1 VKPETVRRAI
11 TKAEARTNL
20 FIKSSLFLKDVD
32 NTSIAVLYESRLASE
47 RSKKVATPIPIG
59 PTLSR
64 IGQIFV
70 NVKDLDRAIAFYR
83 DILGMA
89 FLFQAPP
96 GMAFFDCDGI
106 RLMLGVADRPDLDHP
121 ASIIYY
127 KVDDIERVYETFKA
141 RGVEFIVKPHLVA
154 PMPDYDLWL
163 ADFRDSEGNLLAL
176 MSEVPR
182 RVA

>member
-1 VKPETVRRAI
+1 MTV
-11 TKAEARTNL
+11 
-20 FIKSSLFLKDVD
+20 
-32 NTSIAVLYESRLASE
+32 
-47 RSKKVATPIPIG
+47 PIPIG
-59 PTLSR
+59 PTLNQ

-83 DILGMA
+83 DILGMT

-96 GMAFFDCDGI
+96 NMAFFDCGGI
-106 RLMLGVADRPDLDHP
+106 RLMLGIADRPDLDHP

-127 KVDDIERVYETFKA
+127 KVEDIERIYETFKA

-163 ADFRDSEGNLLAL
+163 ADFKDSEGNFLAL
-176 MSEVPR
+176 MSEVAR
-182 RVA
+182 AVA

>member
-1 VKPETVRRAI
+1 MTV
-11 TKAEARTNL
+11 
-20 FIKSSLFLKDVD
+20 
-32 NTSIAVLYESRLASE
+32 
-47 RSKKVATPIPIG
+47 PIPIG
-59 PTLSR
+59 PTLNQ

-83 DILGMA
+83 DILGMT

-96 GMAFFDCDGI
+96 NMAFFDCGGI
-106 RLMLGVADRPDLDHP
+106 RLMLGIADRADLDHP

-127 KVDDIERVYETFKA
+127 KVEDIERIYETFQA

-163 ADFRDSEGNLLAL
+163 ADFKDSEGNFLAL
-176 MSEVPR
+176 MSEVAR
-182 RVA
+182 EVA